1 MLKFTQKGPHLP
13 LFIGRSRVSIL
24 HQAMQLKYR
33 WPWSWTSTYESHVV
47 QGSGNASRIVNF
59 IAYIVYNLS
68 FQCLY
73 RELLAERNVVYVTFT
88 NAYNKYL
95 VRDFFYLKW
104 SGALGFRVNWTL
116 NWNRKNHKTMTKENN
131 STCYSDIFLII

>member
-1 MLKFTQKGPHLP
+1 MTLKLELP
-13 LFIGRSRVSIL
+13 
-24 HQAMQLKYR
+24 
-33 WPWSWTSTYESHVV
+33 VV
-47 QGSGNASRIVNF
+47 QGSGNAARFVNF

-104 SGALGFRVNWTL
+104 SGALGFRVN
-116 NWNRKNHKTMTKENN
+116 
-131 STCYSDIFLII
+131 